1 MQKRRKEDGFTLI
14 ELMIVIAVIGIL
26 AVVLIPKVGTVKT
39 QAKAAGI
46 DTNVRMV
53 QGYVQSRIGYWNDK
67 SKTNVEV
74 AADVK
79 SAFTSSEEQMKNPF
93 VNGTG
98 GTTIA
103 NLLANPADTL
113 AATDALEIN
122 SNHVATG
129 KGSVEVLITTNYTTD
144 GIVING
150 LDQNGNVY
158 STVTIKP

>member
-26 AVVLIPKVGTVKT
+26 AIVLIPKVGTVKT

-67 SKTNVEV
+67 SKASTDV

-103 NLLANPADTL
+103 NSLAGDTP

-122 SNHVATG
+122 SGHVATG
-129 KGSVEVLITTNYTTD
+129 KGSVEVVITNSYTTD